1 MPVAAAPPVVIKMSV
16 SAVCSNATPPIA
28 PSLCIE
34 ITPALAAA
42 VAVIYLSASALSPT
56 ARVTPDPKASLCIAT
71 S

>member
-1 MPVAAAPPVVIKMSV
+1 MSV
-16 SAVCSNATPPIA
+16 SAVCSNPTPPIA

-42 VAVIYLSASALSPT
+42 VAVMYLSASALSPT